1 MSDKQVDQDIHKR
14 LLRFISRANWVVF
27 ILFLMVSPYIP
38 LPGFTLGVVCGGL
51 LVTLNF
57 HLAYRSLNRS
67 FDGGRP
73 PAFPVVMA
81 KHYLR
86 FLLTGV
92 IIFLLI
98 SNDIGNP
105 LGLLLGLSVVVVSL
119 LTASVLEVGRAI
131 QAKKEGA

>member
-38 LPGFTLGVVCGGL
+38 LQGFTLGVVCGGL

-86 FLLTGV
+86 FLATGV

-119 LTASVLEVGRAI
+119 LTASALEVGRAI
-131 QAKKEGA
+131 RAKKEGA

>member
-1 MSDKQVDQDIHKR
+1 MPDPTAGKDIHQR
-14 LLRFISRANWVVF
+14 LLHFVSRANWVVF
-27 ILFLMVSPYIP
+27 VVFLLVSPLVP
-38 LPGFTLGVVCGGL
+38 VAGFSLGVVCGGL
-51 LVTLNF
+51 LVTGNF

-67 FDGGRP
+67 FQGGRP

-86 FLLTGV
+86 FLVTGV

-98 SNDIGNP
+98 SNGIGSP

-119 LTASVLEVGRAI
+119 LAASVVEARRMVRAKS
-131 QAKKEGA
+131 QGG

>member
-1 MSDKQVDQDIHKR
+1 
-14 LLRFISRANWVVF
+14 
-27 ILFLMVSPYIP
+27 MVSPYIP
-38 LPGFTLGVVCGGL
+38 LQGFTLGVVCGGL

-67 FDGGRP
+67 FEGGRP

-86 FLLTGV
+86 FLMTGV

-119 LTASVLEVGRAI
+119 LTASVLEVRRAI

>member
-73 PAFPVVMA
+73 PAFAVVMA

-86 FLLTGV
+86 FLATGV

-119 LTASVLEVGRAI
+119 LSASALEVGRAI
-131 QAKKEGA
+131 RANKEGA